1 MKTKSIVTIAVLIFS
16 FLVLTSVK
24 RDQEKLTFTGV
35 YDGHEDY
42 GYNFIG
48 QDEDGEKYTMT
59 FQDVEAS
66 LLKSFDLSSDAL
78 IGTKFI
84 VTFTSEI
91 EVETDEDGYE
101 DEIETNTIV
110 ALKKL

>member
-1 MKTKSIVTIAVLIFS
+1 MKTKSIVIVAVLVLV
-16 FLVLTSVK
+16 FLILTSVK
-24 RDQEKLTFTGV
+24 RVQEKQTFEGV

-48 QDEDGEKYTMT
+48 KDEDGETYTMT
-59 FQDVEAS
+59 FQVVESS
-66 LLKSFDLSSDAL
+66 LLKSFDLASETLVGA
-78 IGTKFI
+78 KFI
-84 VTFTSEI
+84 VTYTTEI